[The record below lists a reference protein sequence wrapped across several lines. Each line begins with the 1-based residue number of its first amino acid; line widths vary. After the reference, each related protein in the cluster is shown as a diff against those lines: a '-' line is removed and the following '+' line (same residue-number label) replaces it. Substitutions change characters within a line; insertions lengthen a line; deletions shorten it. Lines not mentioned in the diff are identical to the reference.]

1 MFSGPKLSRRHALLA
16 GAAAPLVA
24 LSARPAVAKADMM
37 GMATPGFSRFKHG
50 DFEVTTLLA
59 GTRPAGSE
67 RKRPR
72 GIGFFRAPW

>member
-37 GMATPGFSRFKHG
+37 GMATPGFKIGRASCR
-50 DFEVTTLLA
+50 
-59 GTRPAGSE
+59 E
-67 RKRPR
+67 RV
-72 GIGFFRAPW
+72 